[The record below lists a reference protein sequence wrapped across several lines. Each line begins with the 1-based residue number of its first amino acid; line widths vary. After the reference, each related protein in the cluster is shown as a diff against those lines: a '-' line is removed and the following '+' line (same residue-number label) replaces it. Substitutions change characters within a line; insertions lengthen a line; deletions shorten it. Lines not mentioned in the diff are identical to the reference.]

1 MLPSHALI
9 KLFKDINL
17 IDNSQLKARPKG
29 PRNKR
34 PPNAANR
41 RNNVEQS
48 ASPLQEDPPMVS
60 TRTYTYTR
68 TLVSDWK
75 VENNANEIR
84 ILYLILIP
92 IVL

>member
-48 ASPLQEDPPMVS
+48 ASPLQEDPPMVKPAS
-60 TRTYTYTR
+60 TYTR

-75 VENNANEIR
+75 ITLTR
-84 ILYLILIP
+84 
-92 IVL
+92 

>member
-60 TRTYTYTR
+60 TRTYIHAHFSFR
-68 TLVSDWK
+68 L
-75 VENNANEIR
+75 ENNTNEIR
-84 ILYLILIP
+84 IFSYLSQ
-92 IVL
+92 

>member
-60 TRTYTYTR
+60 IKPAPTHFSFR
-68 TLVSDWK
+68 LEGGK
-75 VENNANEIR
+75 
-84 ILYLILIP
+84 
-92 IVL
+92 